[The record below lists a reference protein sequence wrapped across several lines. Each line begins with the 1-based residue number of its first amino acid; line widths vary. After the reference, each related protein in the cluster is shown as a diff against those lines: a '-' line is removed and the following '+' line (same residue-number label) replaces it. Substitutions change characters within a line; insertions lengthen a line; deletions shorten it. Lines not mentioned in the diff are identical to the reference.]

1 MNFQE
6 TRWRSIIKTISWRII
21 AIVNSFVI
29 LVSGLAEGALL
40 NALYMNLTGFVLYYS
55 FERICNRL
63 PYGKIEEKK

>member
-40 NALYMNLTGFVLYYS
+40 NALYMNLTGFVLYYF